1 MFRLSML
8 TLKARCLEESKI
20 FFSTVTN
27 VATLMLLIKTFSIS
41 VFYNMINWLAFEGE
55 INVFILFIFFNM

>member
-8 TLKARCLEESKI
+8 TPESALPRRIKD
-20 FFSTVTN
+20 FFSSVTN